1 MEKTKVRITWNGQG
15 GELDSV
21 TVTVNPRSANSDE
34 EITNALVRLVSGNI
48 VSAGDSFIVE
58 EVS

>member
-1 MEKTKVRITWNGQG
+1 MGSIKVRIVWNGQG

-21 TVTVNPRSANSDE
+21 TVVHDGNDDYAVA
-34 EITNALVRLVSGNI
+34 NALIKLVRGSI
-48 VSAGDSFIVE
+48 VTPGDSFVVE

>member
-1 MEKTKVRITWNGQG
+1 MKKVVIVWNGQG

-21 TVTVNPRSANSDE
+21 TVKVKDGDDNAL
-34 EITNALVRLVSGNI
+34 TNALIKLVQGQI
-48 VSAGDSFIVE
+48 ITPGDSFEIE